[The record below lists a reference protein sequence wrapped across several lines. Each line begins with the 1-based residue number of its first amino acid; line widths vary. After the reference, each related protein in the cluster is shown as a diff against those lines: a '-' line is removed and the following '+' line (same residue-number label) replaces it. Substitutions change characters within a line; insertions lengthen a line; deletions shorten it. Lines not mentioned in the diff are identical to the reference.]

1 MDYTYIMSGISMV
14 LKQGSVNKI
23 DNNAYAS
30 MVSETIRKGNYRGER
45 PFLGFETMFNAYQED
60 KLMTGYLT
68 NYDRFGS
75 TWHSDSG
82 GLQMVTQNKTITEE
96 LKDKI
101 YDIQANHS
109 SYAMC
114 FDEMPIRIVG
124 TNKGM
129 TSRLDL
135 SNRQYIVEWAKDKAI
150 LTGKNVKR
158 QIEIIR
164 KNNSDT
170 KVFIICQGNETKD
183 FLKYYN
189 NVMAQ
194 LPEDYYTSIA
204 GVALSAACTG
214 LGILETIKMLGSYRY
229 MHIPKGMGNKLH
241 LLGFGSVSRLYPM
254 MLLKAS
260 GYLEADITFDSSSH
274 AMGCL
279 LGEITVKDSDVL
291 KDGKYA
297 FGIENIR
304 SKRVDNIYRHIYSR
318 YKEVMLKQFPD
329 LTEDAYLAIVGY
341 DHTTSKRYHKRRT
354 PRHLIKK
361 YNITVAQS
369 ICIQLYTRFL
379 VSYDSYTAF
388 SKRMA
393 AQHKS
398 VVTLKDGNEEGLISD
413 GCKTFATGDK
423 AQTAINGL
431 LNIKTTEDFEDHL
444 PLLKKSGVKSNHIER
459 FSTLAEASVPLKVP
473 LDVLATTEVEVVY
486 IKVKTKTKHEP
497 AVTF

>member
-1 MDYTYIMSGISMV
+1 
-14 LKQGSVNKI
+14 
-23 DNNAYAS
+23 
-30 MVSETIRKGNYRGER
+30 
-45 PFLGFETMFNAYQED
+45 
-60 KLMTGYLT
+60 
-68 NYDRFGS
+68 
-75 TWHSDSG
+75 
-82 GLQMVTQNKTITEE
+82 MVTQNKTITVE

-114 FDEMPIRIVG
+114 FDEMPIRIDG
-124 TNKGM
+124 ENKGM

-135 SNRQYIVEWAKDKAI
+135 SNRQYIVEWAKDKAV

-158 QIEIIR
+158 QIEVIR

-183 FLKYYN
+183 FVNYYN

-214 LGILETIKMLGSYRY
+214 LGILETIQMLFSYRY

-274 AMGCL
+274 AMSCL
-279 LGEITVKDSDVL
+279 LGEVLVKDSDVL
-291 KDGKYA
+291 KDSKYE
-297 FGIENIR
+297 FGVENVR
-304 SKRVDNIYRHIYSR
+304 SERVDNIYRHLYSR
-318 YKEVMLKQFPD
+318 YKDVMLKHFPN
-329 LTEDAYLAIVGY
+329 LTEDTYLAIVGY

-361 YNITVAQS
+361 YNITVAMS

-388 SKRMA
+388 SKRMEEE
-393 AQHKS
+393 HNS
-398 VVTLKDGNEEGLISD
+398 VVVLKEEDGSLISD

-431 LNIKTTEDFEDHL
+431 LQIKTTEQAEAYF
-444 PLLKKSGVKSNHIER
+444 PLLKKAKVKSNKIER
-459 FSTLAEASVPLKVP
+459 YRTLAEASSVSKVIKVAET
-473 LDVLATTEVEVVY
+473 DVDTPY

-497 AVTF
+497 AVTFG